1 LKATPDWESDRA
13 VAFDLFRSEG
23 RRKERVFFPKKMIE
37 TRDGV
42 AYVSDWIFGKKVEEL
57 SEKFNT
63 DVDRIREVLAAHVL
77 GDRGIT
83 VQRDA
88 GLPTVR
94 VGSLI
99 TFFDNP
105 VQQGKVKFPKITF
118 GEGDDLV
125 RFQRAGDKAKV
136 PGSIN
141 VTDGK
146 PFGDN
151 KWFGRIERDGT
162 FKPSRA
168 CTQEVLDLVERF
180 AASPEVA
187 ARKSAKATGN
197 CVFCFK
203 ELEVER
209 SRVAGYG
216 PVCAKNYGLP
226 Y

>member
-1 LKATPDWESDRA
+1 
-13 VAFDLFRSEG
+13 
-23 RRKERVFFPKKMIE
+23 MIE
-37 TRDGV
+37 TQNGV
-42 AYVSDWIFGKKVEEL
+42 SYVSEWIFGKKVEEL
-57 SEKFNT
+57 AEKYNA
-63 DVDRIREVLAAHVL
+63 DPDRVRDVLAAHVL

-83 VQRDA
+83 VKRDA
-88 GLPTVR
+88 GLPTIR

-105 VQQGKVKFPKITF
+105 VHQGKVKFPKITF
-118 GEGDDLV
+118 GKGDDVV
-125 RFQRAGDKAKV
+125 RFQRAGDRAKV

-146 PFGDN
+146 PFGEN
-151 KWFGRIERDGT
+151 QWFGRIERDGT
-162 FKPSRA
+162 FKPSRK
-168 CTQEVLDLVERF
+168 CTPEVHKLVQDF
-180 AASPEVA
+180 AADPGGEA
-187 ARKSAKATGN
+187 TKSAKATGN

-216 PVCAKNYGLP
+216 PTCAKNYGLP